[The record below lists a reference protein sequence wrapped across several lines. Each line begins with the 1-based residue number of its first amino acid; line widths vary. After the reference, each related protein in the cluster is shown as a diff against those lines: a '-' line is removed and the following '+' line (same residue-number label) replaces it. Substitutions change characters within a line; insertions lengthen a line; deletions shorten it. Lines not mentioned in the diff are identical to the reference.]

1 MTQTSQASRRRAG
14 MGGGQDLASP
24 EWSWADL
31 HLCLRHACTGVPTS
45 NPPRMSPTRPHY
57 LLQAET
63 YRSGRGT
70 PRWKFTLQSVGG
82 EERLTAADSES
93 TTRRSRLE
101 LLAVVR
107 GLEAL
112 DRPAR
117 VTLLTRSR
125 YVNRGLRRQLKHWRE
140 NHWQWERFGTME
152 PIRDYDLWRRID
164 RALEFHAIDCCIWQ
178 PEAAQERKMPANRPA
193 GALGWSLSATLAN
206 LGRRIVTPLS
216 APGRPTFTPAA

>member
-1 MTQTSQASRRRAG
+1 MEAAKTSQAQSGVGPKYTFATRRNRIAAP
-14 MGGGQDLASP
+14 LS
-24 EWSWADL
+24 
-31 HLCLRHACTGVPTS
+31 
-45 NPPRMSPTRPHY
+45 PPRMSPARPHY

-63 YRSGRGT
+63 YRSGHGT
-70 PRWKFTLQSVGG
+70 PRWKFALQSVGG
-82 EERLTAADSES
+82 EDRLAASDSES

-125 YVNRGLRRQLKHWRE
+125 YVTRGLHRQLKHWRE

-164 RALEFHAIDCCIWQ
+164 RALEFHTVECCMWQ
-178 PEAAQERKMPANRPA
+178 PETTAERKRPPRA
-193 GALGWSLSATLAN
+193 AFSPRRWSLSAALATV
-206 LGRRIVTPLS
+206 RRRLATPLA
-216 APGRPTFTPAA
+216 APCRPSFTPAA